1 MGLTMATWEEIQE
14 ARMQEVLEVQ
24 AVHHRLLAAKEQGI
38 DPEPS
43 DLEVARS
50 VKATGLGGIDR
61 VNARDDY

>member
-1 MGLTMATWEEIQE
+1 VGLTVATWEEIQE
-14 ARMQEVLEVQ
+14 ARLQEVLEVQ
-24 AVHHRLLAAKEQGI
+24 AVHHRLLAAKDRGI
-38 DPEPS
+38 DPDPA